1 MLSLILAEKI
11 FSLFIIMIMSM
22 SLVRLKI
29 VKASDSK
36 IMSILLLYLFFPC
49 VIIESFQVSFTPEI
63 QHGLMLS
70 TVAAVIVQA
79 LLLFLGIFWKRV
91 LKLNA
96 VEQCSVI
103 YSNEIGRAH
112 V

>member
-79 LLLFLGIFWKRV
+79 LLLFWEN
-91 LKLNA
+91 KLTFSSPVNCRLS
-96 VEQCSVI
+96 ETLLQ
-103 YSNEIGRAH
+103 H
-112 V
+112 

>member
-49 VIIESFQVSFTPEI
+49 VIIESFQVNFTPEI
-63 QHGLMLS
+63 QHGLLLS
-70 TVAAVIVQA
+70 TIAAVIVQA
-79 LLLFLGIFWKRV
+79 LLLFLGLFWQRV

-96 VEQCSVI
+96 VEVCSVI
-103 YSNEIGRAH
+103 
-112 V
+112 

>member
-1 MLSLILAEKI
+1 MLSLILAKKI

-79 LLLFLGIFWKRV
+79 ICHDYCGYALGQYELGKNQI
-91 LKLNA
+91 L
-96 VEQCSVI
+96 
-103 YSNEIGRAH
+103 
-112 V
+112 